1 MKEHKIWRQTAVLTC
16 ANAIT
21 RGAGFV
27 LRVVLSRML
36 GAQAMGVMTLSH
48 SAHML
53 FITPV
58 TAGLPLA
65 VSRITARHAD
75 ARALRAGRSLV
86 LRASAVL
93 IPLWLLLAP
102 LMAYALGDLRVLP
115 SLWVFTPC
123 LAVLGLSAVYNGF
136 CYGLGRAWPP
146 ALSEML
152 EQALRF
158 LLAAGLL
165 LTLPQASVAWRA
177 AMPGVATSIAEA
189 AGLVLILS
197 LLRQETASPP
207 DADYAALRREL
218 WRLSLPLCGMRL
230 LSTALR
236 ALSGA
241 MIPRRLVI
249 SGLTLAQA
257 TAQLGMFQGMVM
269 PVLMAPGIFTGALAM
284 VGAPAVARVEGAS
297 QRRLAVRLLSS
308 ALICG
313 LGGMAAVRIGANI
326 LATWV
331 YNEPELAGMFIL
343 SAPLTLL
350 FAVQHAVNALLS
362 GLGEQRQALMPA
374 LAGSL
379 LTLALLHRW
388 TALPGAR
395 IAGAIRAMQLGQS
408 ATLLSTL
415 GLLALALRQ
424 SKTPD

>member
-1 MKEHKIWRQTAVLTC
+1 MREHKIWRQTAVLTC

-189 AGLVLILS
+189 AGLVLKHNFEGGQAVYELDRGGHHDHMVDVDSGKIIEFESPEIEELQRKIAAEHGFELEEHS
-197 LLRQETASPP
+197 L
-207 DADYAALRREL
+207 
-218 WRLSLPLCGMRL
+218 
-230 LSTALR
+230 
-236 ALSGA
+236 
-241 MIPRRLVI
+241 
-249 SGLTLAQA
+249 
-257 TAQLGMFQGMVM
+257 
-269 PVLMAPGIFTGALAM
+269 VLY
-284 VGAPAVARVEGAS
+284 
-297 QRRLAVRLLSS
+297 VRKK
-308 ALICG
+308 
-313 LGGMAAVRIGANI
+313 R
-326 LATWV
+326 
-331 YNEPELAGMFIL
+331 
-343 SAPLTLL
+343 
-350 FAVQHAVNALLS
+350 
-362 GLGEQRQALMPA
+362 
-374 LAGSL
+374 
-379 LTLALLHRW
+379 
-388 TALPGAR
+388 
-395 IAGAIRAMQLGQS
+395 
-408 ATLLSTL
+408 
-415 GLLALALRQ
+415 
-424 SKTPD
+424 K